1 MILGSVDWIIL
12 GTYFIFIFAVGYY
25 YYRKNVSAE
34 DYFLASRKSKW
45 YSIGPT
51 IFAANISSE
60 HVIGLAGSGAAAG
73 LAVGAYEWMAA
84 FCLFVLA
91 WLFIPHYL
99 NSKVFT
105 MPEFLERRYNA
116 QCRWY
121 LSTISIAAYIFTK
134 ISVALFAGSILLNVI
149 LGWDYLFSSVVLV
162 LAAGLYTAAGGLS
175 AVIFTDMFQTAIL
188 IIGSVVLTLLGLAEA
203 GGFEG
208 LRNNLPEDFF
218 HMIKPASDKVYP
230 WTGTIFGI
238 FILGIWYWATDQFI
252 VQKALS
258 AKNINHARAGINFTA
273 LLKILPVFILVLPGL
288 IARSLWGD
296 ELASSPDQAYPMLVT
311 RLLPAGLS
319 GLMIAALLAAL
330 ISSLAAVFNSS
341 STLFTMDIYKKLHP
355 NVSDRQMVKVGR
367 LATLGIIVIGIMWI
381 PLIRHMSNQ
390 LYQYLQSVQAYIS
403 PPIAAVFLAGI
414 LWRKATSKAA
424 ITTLIAGGVLG
435 LLKFAA
441 DIISKFTENEF
452 IADFASIS
460 FLNYCVLLFLFCVAM
475 IVVISKLSAGAES
488 KDISR
493 IIITDLRKVRSGDRM
508 WNIVNVAMS
517 VMIALTIISL
527 WYHFA

>member
-208 LRNNLPEDFF
+208 HGQAPSSEFLSLG
-218 HMIKPASDKVYP
+218 YG
-230 WTGTIFGI
+230 TGQQIS
-238 FILGIWYWATDQFI
+238 
-252 VQKALS
+252 LS
-258 AKNINHARAGINFTA
+258 YRK
-273 LLKILPVFILVLPGL
+273 
-288 IARSLWGD
+288 RSL
-296 ELASSPDQAYPMLVT
+296 QK
-311 RLLPAGLS
+311 
-319 GLMIAALLAAL
+319 I
-330 ISSLAAVFNSS
+330 
-341 STLFTMDIYKKLHP
+341 
-355 NVSDRQMVKVGR
+355 
-367 LATLGIIVIGIMWI
+367 
-381 PLIRHMSNQ
+381 
-390 LYQYLQSVQAYIS
+390 
-403 PPIAAVFLAGI
+403 
-414 LWRKATSKAA
+414 
-424 ITTLIAGGVLG
+424 
-435 LLKFAA
+435 
-441 DIISKFTENEF
+441 
-452 IADFASIS
+452 
-460 FLNYCVLLFLFCVAM
+460 
-475 IVVISKLSAGAES
+475 
-488 KDISR
+488 
-493 IIITDLRKVRSGDRM
+493 
-508 WNIVNVAMS
+508 
-517 VMIALTIISL
+517 
-527 WYHFA
+527 